1 MNELL
6 QLCKDWGKIGEQKY
20 YVVFHQTMDGQRGE
34 ASPKQSAKKVK
45 NGTNPA
51 GLVPLKKVGF
61 LGAVPLELKL

>member
-1 MNELL
+1 MN
-6 QLCKDWGKIGEQKY
+6 CCNCVRIGEEWEEQKCY
-20 YVVFHQTMDGQRGE
+20 IVFHQTMDGQRGE